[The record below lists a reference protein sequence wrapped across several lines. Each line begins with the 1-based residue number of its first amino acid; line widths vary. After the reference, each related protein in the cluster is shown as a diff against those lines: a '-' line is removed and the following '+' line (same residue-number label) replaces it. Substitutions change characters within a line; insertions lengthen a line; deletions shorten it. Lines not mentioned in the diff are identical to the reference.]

1 MVPKTALDERLV
13 TDGFCGNVIIHN
25 QLAESLPMPEGHTI
39 HRLARDHTRDYV
51 GQKLKVSS
59 PQGRFTDGA
68 EVLTGRK
75 LDSVEAYGK
84 HLFYRWK
91 KSGKKP
97 AATLHIHLGLY
108 GKFRTHKLPA
118 PEPVGAVRVRMIGEQ
133 KMFDLRGPTRC
144 ELLDEEAVQAILD
157 RLGPDPLRKDADAS
171 NNSPERAW
179 AKLSESRKAIGALIL
194 DQAVI
199 AGVGNVY
206 RAEVLHLLG
215 IHPERPGQE
224 VSREEFDQMWKL
236 LVGLLKTGVKYNRII
251 VANPKDIG
259 KPASKMNREERL
271 LVYKHDWCGKCDTM
285 IDTAIVGARKIYF
298 CGKCQT

>member
-1 MVPKTALDERLV
+1 
-13 TDGFCGNVIIHN
+13 
-25 QLAESLPMPEGHTI
+25 MPEGHTI

-59 PQGRFTDGA
+59 PQGRFADGA
-68 EVLTGRK
+68 KELTGRK
-75 LDSVEAYGK
+75 LDSIEAYGK

-97 AATLHIHLGLY
+97 ATTLHIHLGLY

-144 ELLDEEAVQAILD
+144 ELLDNEAMQAILD
-157 RLGPDPLRKDADAS
+157 RLGPDPLRKDADPTA
-171 NNSPERAW
+171 AW
-179 AKLSESRKAIGALIL
+179 AKITKSRKAIGALIL

-215 IHPERPGQE
+215 IHPDRPGKE
-224 VSREEFDQMWKL
+224 VSRAEFDELWKL
-236 LVGLLKTGVKYNRII
+236 LVDLLKTGVKYNRII
-251 VANPKDIG
+251 VADPKDIG

-285 IDTAIVGARKIYF
+285 INTAIVGARKIYF